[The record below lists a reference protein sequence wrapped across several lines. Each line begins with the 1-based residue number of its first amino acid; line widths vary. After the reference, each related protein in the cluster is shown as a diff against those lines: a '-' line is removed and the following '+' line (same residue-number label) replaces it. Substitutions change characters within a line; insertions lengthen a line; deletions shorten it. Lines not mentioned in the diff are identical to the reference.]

1 MDSSKHD
8 RGTSSE
14 PNDPLEE
21 HPQTLNDDRKRLI
34 GIVDG
39 FATYY
44 DTRQHRIDVRL
55 ERFDGTYQMTGY
67 YQLRK
72 DEGVVDYVRTAREHG
87 ADCRALSHWVEQ
99 RLQPKHSLTTGRV
112 RDLRDRIKH
121 VVQTVR

>member
-1 MDSSKHD
+1 MDNSEND
-8 RGTSSE
+8 RSTPSE
-14 PNDPLEE
+14 LDDPFKE
-21 HPQTLNDDRKRLI
+21 HPQTLNDGQKRLI

-72 DEGVVDYVRTAREHG
+72 DEAAVDYVRTAKEHG

-99 RLQPKHSLTTGRV
+99 RLQSKHSLTTGRI